1 MSIGDL
7 SRRVSGASHAK
18 LPGLHGLRAL
28 AACAIVLLH
37 TIRVPQPWLAVP
49 HALAPTITHLRNGVA
64 LFFILSAFSL
74 LYSNVGIVERRGW
87 VAIYLIKRLFR
98 IAPLFYAMLVFYLV
112 LSFYHRYQYDL
123 TEIIANFLFAFNF
136 VPDSYQSIVWA
147 GWTIGVEMP
156 FYLCVPLIL
165 IGVRNLRHAW
175 LLVVATAIVSI
186 VSRIAFRD
194 SAGFPTGLASM
205 ALSSNLVVF
214 ALGVLAFHMAQRRT
228 QGWLPPLLALFAI
241 GGLLLMAFN
250 VVSVSSAN
258 EALDALVFA
267 PPLTALCLWQVLSPS
282 RWLASPQLQWMGE
295 RSYSIYLLHPFI
307 VQQFAARGAYTAIAA
322 WTGPWLG
329 DWAFLLS
336 FALTLAAVTVAA
348 ALAYQLIERPG
359 QRLGTELIHRLFG
372 RAGDVTPLLAPV
384 PRNP

>member
-1 MSIGDL
+1 MSVGDL
-7 SRRVSGASHAK
+7 SRPVSGASHAK

-37 TIRVPQPWLAVP
+37 TLRVPQPGLAVP
-49 HALAPTITHLRNGVA
+49 HALAPTIIHLRNGVA

-74 LYSNVGIVERRGW
+74 LYSNVAIVGRRGW
-87 VAIYLIKRLFR
+87 VLIYLIKRFFR

-112 LSFYHRYQYDL
+112 LSLYHGYQYGL

-175 LLVVATAIVSI
+175 ILVATTAIVSI
-186 VSRIAFRD
+186 VSRLAFRD
-194 SAGFPTGLASM
+194 TAGFPTGLASM
-205 ALSSNLVVF
+205 ALSSNLIVF

-228 QGWLPPLLALFAI
+228 QGWLPPLLAVFAI
-241 GGLLLMAFN
+241 GGLLLMTFN

-282 RWLASPQLQWMGE
+282 RWLASPKLQWMGE

-307 VQQFAARGAYTAIAA
+307 VQQFAARGAYAAIDA

-329 DWAFLLS
+329 DWAFLIS
-336 FALTLAAVTVAA
+336 FALTLAAVAIAA
-348 ALAYQLIERPG
+348 AVAYQIIERPG
-359 QRLGTELIHRLFG
+359 QHLGTVLIHRLFD
-372 RAGDVTPLLAPV
+372 RAGDVTPLLAV
-384 PRNP
+384 APRNP